1 MMQLIINN
9 QTAEIKKGTTI
20 KLTRVNPY
28 FADQGD
34 YTLEVQLPL
43 RGCPTNLAIFGPRN
57 HPALAQ
63 YPHIGEQYTM
73 QLIAPPLQLEGT
85 ATVTSITEAE
95 VKVQLKAG
103 VKASPLNNDTTYID
117 ELPLGN
123 AWDGFGSVQYS
134 NSEVLSSGTDVRT
147 QIKIFSSCIGQ
158 KFLRTTT
165 PVRQAAYGTYGQ
177 TDALCLP
184 IYSSTD
190 DIIANPMDMIST
202 TPGLD
207 GDSIDDITLAPCP
220 YLLDITARIFK
231 CLGFTPRN
239 WSKYTKNPLTRAI
252 YIANTR
258 QTLQR
263 AKILPH
269 WTVKEYLNELQNLLG
284 CVFTFN
290 GRNVD
295 MYTRKDYYTEN
306 RRPITITQ
314 VSDTHTINIS
324 TDPEVETTANGNVDY
339 DYPNISPM
347 LRLPDEVWQNATIL
361 PTATYEEAKTHY
373 DKLTPYY
380 KKQSPNLYTVTPTNR
395 AYAILI
401 TDTDVPD
408 LCEVD
413 QFAPLMRTT
422 NREQMTKLRITPA
435 NMLLTDPFI
444 ATNNGQLKDPH
455 TTGRHYPIIAVA
467 DTILTKSNIYSVN
480 DAINPPDTDN
490 TDNTTTEAKDHID
503 IAWYNGEND
512 TFYQEYVPGHDG
524 SINKDFYLSLCPIA
538 IPYTTSTNGPR
549 HIPAT
554 LQTKAYTFPTPEGPF
569 ALTTKGPINTLATY
583 GNIGQLLTTAPTID
597 TRIELQAQFTDQ
609 INPDPTQPYLIGS
622 RRYACARLE
631 ITIDQNGIQP
641 LKQAYLY
648 EIQ

>member
-1 MMQLIINN
+1 MMQLTINN
-9 QTAEIKKGTTI
+9 QIAEIKKGTTI

-95 VKVQLKAG
+95 IKAQLKAG

-123 AWDGFGSVQYS
+123 VWDGFGSVQYS
-134 NSEVLSSGTDVRT
+134 SSEVLESGTDVRT

-177 TDALCLP
+177 TDAICLP

-190 DIIANPMDMIST
+190 DIIANPANMITT

-207 GDSIDDITLAPCP
+207 GDSIDSITLAPCP

-231 CLGFTPRN
+231 CLGFTPGDWN
-239 WSKYTKNPLTRAI
+239 QYTKNPLTRAI

-263 AKILPH
+263 TKILPH

-284 CVFTFN
+284 CVFTFK
-290 GRNVD
+290 GQYVD
-295 MYTRKDYYTEN
+295 MYTRQDYYAKN
-306 RRPITITQ
+306 RKPITITQ

-324 TDPEVETTANGNVDY
+324 TDPEAETTANGNVDY

-347 LRLPDEVWQNATIL
+347 LRLPDEVWENATIL
-361 PTATYEEAKTHY
+361 PTATYEEAKNHY
-373 DKLTPYY
+373 DKLTDYY

-401 TDTDVPD
+401 TDLDTPV
-408 LCEVD
+408 LREVD

-422 NREQMTKLRITPA
+422 NRKQMTKLRITPA
-435 NMLLTDPFI
+435 NMLITDPFI
-444 ATNNGQLKDPH
+444 GTNNGQLKDPT
-455 TTGRHYPIIAVA
+455 TTGRRYPIIAVA
-467 DTILTKSNIYSVN
+467 DTILTKSNVYSVN
-480 DAINPPDTDN
+480 NAINPPDTDT
-490 TDNTTTEAKDHID
+490 TDTTTEAKDHID

-512 TFYQEYVPGHDG
+512 TFYEDR
-524 SINKDFYLSLCPIA
+524 K
-538 IPYTTSTNGPR
+538 ST
-549 HIPAT
+549 
-554 LQTKAYTFPTPEGPF
+554 
-569 ALTTKGPINTLATY
+569 
-583 GNIGQLLTTAPTID
+583 
-597 TRIELQAQFTDQ
+597 
-609 INPDPTQPYLIGS
+609 
-622 RRYACARLE
+622 RLNSSH
-631 ITIDQNGIQP
+631 Q
-641 LKQAYLY
+641 
-648 EIQ
+648 

>member
-1 MMQLIINN
+1 MQLTINN
-9 QTAEIKKGTTI
+9 QIAEIKKGTTI

-43 RGCPTNLAIFGPRN
+43 KGCPTNLAIFGARN
-57 HPALAQ
+57 HPATTQ

-73 QLIAPPLQLEGT
+73 QLMAPPLQLDGT
-85 ATVTSITEAE
+85 ATVTSITETE

-123 AWDGFGSVQYS
+123 AWDGFGSVQRS
-134 NSEVLSSGTDVRT
+134 NSEVLNSGTDVRT
-147 QIKIFSSCIGQ
+147 QIYIFSHCMGQ

-177 TDALCLP
+177 TDAICLP

-190 DIIANPMDMIST
+190 DIIANPAEMITT
-202 TPGLD
+202 TPHLD
-207 GDSIDDITLAPCP
+207 GDSIDSITLAPCP

-231 CLGFTPRN
+231 CLGFKPRD
-239 WSKYTKNPLTRAI
+239 WKQYTESPLTRGI

-263 AKILPH
+263 AAILPH

-284 CVFTFN
+284 CVFSFS
-290 GRNVD
+290 GQSVD
-295 MYTRKDYYTEN
+295 MYTRKYYYTEK
-306 RRPITITQ
+306 RKPITITQ
-314 VSDTHTINIS
+314 VSDAHTINIS
-324 TDPEVETTANGNVDY
+324 TDPEAETTANGNVDY
-339 DYPNISPM
+339 DYPDISPM

-361 PTATYEEAKTHY
+361 PTATYEEAKDHY
-373 DKLTPYY
+373 DKLTDYY

-401 TDTDVPD
+401 NELDSPI

-435 NMLLTDPFI
+435 NMLVTDPHI
-444 ATNNGQLKDPH
+444 ATNNGQLIDP
-455 TTGRHYPIIAVA
+455 TTATGRYPIIAVA
-467 DTILTKSNIYSVN
+467 DTILTKSNVYSVN
-480 DAINPPDTDN
+480 NAINPPDTDT
-490 TDNTTTEAKDHID
+490 TDTTTTEAKDHID

-512 TFYQEYVPGHDG
+512 TYYKEYFPGPDG
-524 SINKDFYLSLCPIA
+524 TPNKFFIISLCPIA

-554 LQTKAYTFPTPEGPF
+554 LATKAYTFPTSEGPF
-569 ALTTKGPINTLATY
+569 ALTTKGPADTRATY

-597 TRIELQAQFTDQ
+597 TRIELQAQFTDA

-622 RRYACARLE
+622 RRYACARFE

>member
-103 VKASPLNNDTTYID
+103 VKASPLNNDTIYID

-147 QIKIFSSCIGQ
+147 QIKIFSRCIGQ

-190 DIIANPMDMIST
+190 DIIANPMDMITT

-284 CVFTFN
+284 CVFTFS
-290 GRNVD
+290 GRYVD

-339 DYPNISPM
+339 DYPDISPM

-401 TDTDVPD
+401 TDIDVPD

-435 NMLLTDPFI
+435 NMLLTDPSI

-455 TTGRHYPIIAVA
+455 TTGRRYPIIAVA

-583 GNIGQLLTTAPTID
+583 GNIGQLLTTATTID

>member
-1 MMQLIINN
+1 MQLTINN
-9 QTAEIKKGTTI
+9 QIAEIKKGATI

-57 HPALAQ
+57 HPATTQ

-123 AWDGFGSVQYS
+123 VWDCFGSVQYS

-177 TDALCLP
+177 TDAICLP

-190 DIIANPMDMIST
+190 DIIANPADMITT
-202 TPGLD
+202 TPHLD
-207 GDSIDDITLAPCP
+207 GDSIDSITLAPCP

-231 CLGFTPRN
+231 CLGFTPRD
-239 WSKYTKNPLTRAI
+239 WKKYTDDNPLTRAI

-284 CVFTFN
+284 CVFTFK
-290 GRNVD
+290 GQNVY
-295 MYTRKDYYTEN
+295 MYTRQDYYTQN
-306 RRPITITQ
+306 RKPITITQ

-324 TDPEVETTANGNVDY
+324 TDPEAETTANGNVDY

-347 LRLPDEVWQNATIL
+347 LRLPDEVWENATIL
-361 PTATYEEAKTHY
+361 PTATYEEAKNHY
-373 DKLTPYY
+373 DKLTDYY
-380 KKQSPNLYTVTPTNR
+380 KKQSPNLYTVTPINR

-401 TDTDVPD
+401 SD
-408 LCEVD
+408 LGTHLREVD

-435 NMLLTDPFI
+435 NMLITDPHI
-444 ATNNGQLKDPH
+444 ATNKGQLKDA
-455 TTGRHYPIIAVA
+455 TVYTGNYPIIAVA
-467 DTILTKSNIYSVN
+467 DTILTKSNVYSVN
-480 DAINPPDTDN
+480 DAINPPDTDT
-490 TDNTTTEAKDHID
+490 TDTTTEAKDHID

-512 TFYQEYVPGHDG
+512 TYYYEKSYLDNAQYEY
-524 SINKDFYLSLCPIA
+524 SSLCPIA
-538 IPYTTSTNGPR
+538 IPYTTGTYGPNL
-549 HIPAT
+549 ILT
-554 LQTKAYTFPTPEGPF
+554 LETKAYTFPTPEGPF

-597 TRIELQAQFTDQ
+597 TRIELQVQFTDS

>member
-1 MMQLIINN
+1 MMQLTINN

-57 HPALAQ
+57 HPATAQ

-73 QLIAPPLQLEGT
+73 QLIAPPLQLDGT
-85 ATVTSITEAE
+85 ATVTSITETE

-134 NSEVLSSGTDVRT
+134 SSHVFSSGTDVRT
-147 QIKIFSSCIGQ
+147 QIIIFSSCMGQ
-158 KFLRTTT
+158 TFLRTTT
-165 PVRQAAYGTYGQ
+165 PVWQAAYGTYGQ
-177 TDALCLP
+177 TDAICLP
-184 IYSSTD
+184 IYSTTD
-190 DIIANPMDMIST
+190 DIIANPMDMIT
-202 TPGLD
+202 TSPSISHRHG
-207 GDSIDDITLAPCP
+207 SIDDITLAPCP

-239 WSKYTKNPLTRAI
+239 WKQYTDNPLTRAI

-284 CVFTFN
+284 CVFTFS
-290 GRNVD
+290 GRYVD
-295 MYTRKDYYTEN
+295 MYTRQDYYTQN
-306 RRPITITQ
+306 REPITITQ

-324 TDPEVETTANGNVDY
+324 TDPEAETTANGNVDY
-339 DYPNISPM
+339 DYPDISPM
-347 LRLPDEVWQNATIL
+347 LRLPDEVWENATIL
-361 PTATYEEAKTHY
+361 PTATYEEAKNHY
-373 DKLTPYY
+373 DKLTDYY

-401 TDTDVPD
+401 NESDTPA

-422 NREQMTKLRITPA
+422 NRERMTKLRITPA
-435 NMLLTDPFI
+435 NMLVTDPHI
-444 ATNNGQLKDPH
+444 ATNKGQLKDDKPEN
-455 TTGRHYPIIAVA
+455 GRYPIIAVA
-467 DTILTKSNIYSVN
+467 DTILTKSNVYSVN
-480 DAINPPDTDN
+480 NAINPPDTDT
-490 TDNTTTEAKDHID
+490 TDTTTEAKDHID

-512 TFYQEYVPGHDG
+512 TYYREAHYTPTSKDYFY
-524 SINKDFYLSLCPIA
+524 SLCPIA
-538 IPYTTSTNGPR
+538 IPYTTDSDGPH
-549 HIPAT
+549 HITT
-554 LQTKAYTFPTPEGPF
+554 LKTSAQTFPTPEGPF

-597 TRIELQAQFTDQ
+597 TRIELQVQFTDT
-609 INPDPTQPYLIGS
+609 INTDPTQPYLIGS

>member
-1 MMQLIINN
+1 MMQLTINN

-57 HPALAQ
+57 HPATTQ

-85 ATVTSITEAE
+85 ATVTSITETE

-134 NSEVLSSGTDVRT
+134 SSHVFSSGTDVRT
-147 QIKIFSSCIGQ
+147 QIIIFSSCMGQ
-158 KFLRTTT
+158 TFLGTTT

-177 TDALCLP
+177 TDAICLP

-202 TPGLD
+202 SPSLSSRYG
-207 GDSIDDITLAPCP
+207 SIDYITLAPCP

-239 WSKYTKNPLTRAI
+239 WSQYTENPLTRAI

-269 WTVKEYLNELQNLLG
+269 WTVKEFLNELQNLLG
-284 CVFTFN
+284 CVFAFK
-290 GRNVD
+290 GRYVD
-295 MYTRKDYYTEN
+295 MYTRQDYYTQN
-306 RRPITITQ
+306 RKPITITQ

-324 TDPEVETTANGNVDY
+324 TDPEAETTANGNVDY

-361 PTATYEEAKTHY
+361 PTATYEEAKNHY
-373 DKLTPYY
+373 DKLTDYY

-401 TDTDVPD
+401 NESDTPA

-435 NMLLTDPFI
+435 NMLITDPHI
-444 ATNNGQLKDPH
+444 ATNKGQLKDDKPEN
-455 TTGRHYPIIAVA
+455 GRYPIIAVA
-467 DTILTKSNIYSVN
+467 DTILTKSNVYSVN
-480 DAINPPDTDN
+480 NAINPPETDT
-490 TDNTTTEAKDHID
+490 TDTTTEAKDHID
-503 IAWYNGEND
+503 IAWYNGKYD
-512 TFYQEYVPGHDG
+512 TFYKEYFPGPDG
-524 SINKDFYLSLCPIA
+524 YPSKNPTFSLCPIA
-538 IPYTTSTNGPR
+538 IPYTTDSDGPH
-549 HIPAT
+549 HITT
-554 LQTKAYTFPTPEGPF
+554 LKTSAQTFPTPEGPF
-569 ALTTKGPINTLATY
+569 ALTTKGPINTIATY

-597 TRIELQAQFTDQ
+597 TRIELQVQFTDT

>member
-1 MMQLIINN
+1 MMQLTINN
-9 QTAEIKKGTTI
+9 QIAEIKKGTTI

-43 RGCPTNLAIFGPRN
+43 RGCPTNLAIFGARN
-57 HPALAQ
+57 HPATPQ

-73 QLIAPPLQLEGT
+73 QLMAPPLQLDGT

-95 VKVQLKAG
+95 IKVQLKAG

-123 AWDGFGSVQYS
+123 AWDGFGSVRGGGDYD
-134 NSEVLSSGTDVRT
+134 VLSSGKDVRT
-147 QIKIFSSCIGQ
+147 QIEIFSSHIGQ
-158 KFLRTTT
+158 TFLRTTT

-177 TDALCLP
+177 TDAICLP

-190 DIIANPMDMIST
+190 DIIANPMDMITT
-202 TPGLD
+202 TPILD
-207 GDSIDDITLAPCP
+207 GDSIDSITLAPCP
-220 YLLDITARIFK
+220 YLLDITARIFR
-231 CLGFTPRN
+231 CLGFKPRD
-239 WSKYTKNPLTRAI
+239 WRQYTENPLTRGI

-263 AKILPH
+263 AAMLPH

-284 CVFTFN
+284 CVFSFS
-290 GRNVD
+290 GQYVD
-295 MYTRKDYYTEN
+295 MYARQYYYTEKRN
-306 RRPITITQ
+306 PITITQ
-314 VSDTHTINIS
+314 VSDAHTINIS
-324 TDPEVETTANGNVDY
+324 TDPEAETTANGNVDY
-339 DYPNISPM
+339 DSPNISPM

-361 PTATYEEAKTHY
+361 PTATYEEAKNHY
-373 DKLTPYY
+373 NQLTDYY

-401 TDTDVPD
+401 TDVDTPV

-422 NREQMTKLRITPA
+422 DREQMTKLRITPA
-435 NMLLTDPFI
+435 NMLITDPRI
-444 ATNNGQLKDPH
+444 ATNNGQLKDPT
-455 TTGRHYPIIAVA
+455 TTGRRYPIIAVA

-480 DAINPPDTDN
+480 NAINPPETDT
-490 TDNTTTEAKDHID
+490 TDTSTEAKDHID

-512 TFYQEYVPGHDG
+512 TFYQEYIPGPDG
-524 SINKDFYLSLCPIA
+524 SINKYFYLSLCPIA

-554 LQTKAYTFPTPEGPF
+554 LVTRAQTFPTPEGPF
-569 ALTTKGPINTLATY
+569 ALTTKDPINTLATY

-597 TRIELQAQFTDQ
+597 TRIELQAQFTDT

>member
-1 MMQLIINN
+1 MQLTINN
-9 QTAEIKKGTTI
+9 QTAEIKKGTAI

-43 RGCPTNLAIFGPRN
+43 RGCPANLAIFGPRN
-57 HPALAQ
+57 HPATTQ

-85 ATVTSITEAE
+85 ATVTSITETE

-177 TDALCLP
+177 TDAICLP

-190 DIIANPMDMIST
+190 DIIANPANMITT

-207 GDSIDDITLAPCP
+207 GDSIDSITLAPCP

-231 CLGFTPRN
+231 CLGFTPN
-239 WSKYTKNPLTRAI
+239 DWSQYTDNPLTRAI

-269 WTVKEYLNELQNLLG
+269 WTVKEFLNELQNLLG
-284 CVFTFN
+284 CVFTFK
-290 GRNVD
+290 GRYVD
-295 MYTRKDYYTEN
+295 MYTRQHYYTQN
-306 RRPITITQ
+306 RKPITITQ

-324 TDPEVETTANGNVDY
+324 TDPEAETTANGNVDY

-361 PTATYEEAKTHY
+361 PTATYEEAKNHY
-373 DKLTPYY
+373 DQLTDYY

-401 TDTDVPD
+401 DENDTPV
-408 LCEVD
+408 LREVD

-435 NMLLTDPFI
+435 NMLITDPHI
-444 ATNNGQLKDPH
+444 ATNKGQFEEGTPD
-455 TTGRHYPIIAVA
+455 TGSYPIIAVA
-467 DTILTKSNIYSVN
+467 DTILTKSNVYSVN
-480 DAINPPDTDN
+480 NAINPPETDT
-490 TDNTTTEAKDHID
+490 TDTTTEAKDHID

-512 TFYQEYVPGHDG
+512 TYYREAHYTPTSKDYFY
-524 SINKDFYLSLCPIA
+524 SLCPIA
-538 IPYTTSTNGPR
+538 IPYTTDSDGPH
-549 HIPAT
+549 HITT
-554 LQTKAYTFPTPEGPF
+554 LKTSAQTFPTPEGPF

-597 TRIELQAQFTDQ
+597 TRIELQVQFTDT

>member
-1 MMQLIINN
+1 MQLTINN

-57 HPALAQ
+57 HPATTQ

-85 ATVTSITEAE
+85 ATVTSITETE

-177 TDALCLP
+177 TDAICLP

-190 DIIANPMDMIST
+190 DIIANPANMITT

-207 GDSIDDITLAPCP
+207 GDSIDSITLAPCP

-231 CLGFTPRN
+231 CLGFTPN
-239 WSKYTKNPLTRAI
+239 DWSQYTDNPLTRAI

-284 CVFTFN
+284 CVFTFK
-290 GRNVD
+290 GRYVD
-295 MYTRKDYYTEN
+295 MYTRQHYYTQN
-306 RRPITITQ
+306 RKPITITQ

-324 TDPEVETTANGNVDY
+324 TDPEAETTANGNVDY

-361 PTATYEEAKTHY
+361 PTATYEEAKNHY
-373 DKLTPYY
+373 DKLTDYY

-401 TDTDVPD
+401 NESDTPA

-435 NMLLTDPFI
+435 NMLITDPHI
-444 ATNNGQLKDPH
+444 ATNKGQLKDDKPEN
-455 TTGRHYPIIAVA
+455 GRYPIIAVA
-467 DTILTKSNIYSVN
+467 DTILTKSNVYSVN
-480 DAINPPDTDN
+480 NAINPPDTD
-490 TDNTTTEAKDHID
+490 TPATTTEAKDHID
-503 IAWYNGEND
+503 IAWYNGKDD
-512 TFYQEYVPGHDG
+512 TYYREAHYTPTSKDYFY
-524 SINKDFYLSLCPIA
+524 SLCPIA
-538 IPYTTSTNGPR
+538 IPYTTDSDGPH
-549 HIPAT
+549 HITT
-554 LQTKAYTFPTPEGPF
+554 LKTSAQTFPTPEGPF

-597 TRIELQAQFTDQ
+597 TRIELQVQFTDT

>member
-1 MMQLIINN
+1 MQLTINN
-9 QTAEIKKGTTI
+9 QIAEIKKGTTI

-57 HPALAQ
+57 HPATTQ

-85 ATVTSITEAE
+85 ATVTSITETE
-95 VKVQLKAG
+95 IKVQLKAG

-123 AWDGFGSVQYS
+123 AWDGFGSVQTAS
-134 NSEVLSSGTDVRT
+134 GVLSSGTDVRT
-147 QIKIFSSCIGQ
+147 QIEIFSRCIGQ

-177 TDALCLP
+177 TDAICLP

-190 DIIANPMDMIST
+190 DIIANPMDMITT
-202 TPGLD
+202 TPLLD
-207 GDSIDDITLAPCP
+207 GDSIDSITLAPCP

-231 CLGFTPRN
+231 CLGFKPRD
-239 WSKYTKNPLTRAI
+239 WSQYTKNPLTRGI

-263 AKILPH
+263 AAILPH

-284 CVFTFN
+284 CVFTFS
-290 GRNVD
+290 GRYVD
-295 MYTRKDYYTEN
+295 MYTRKHYYTET
-306 RRPITITQ
+306 RKPITITQ

-324 TDPEVETTANGNVDY
+324 TDPEAETTANGNVDY

-361 PTATYEEAKTHY
+361 PTATYEEAKNHY
-373 DKLTPYY
+373 DKLTDYY

-401 TDTDVPD
+401 NEFDSPI

-435 NMLLTDPFI
+435 NMLVTDPHI
-444 ATNNGQLKDPH
+444 ATNNGQLKDA
-455 TTGRHYPIIAVA
+455 TTATGRYPLIAVA
-467 DTILTKSNIYSVN
+467 DTILTKSNVYSVN
-480 DAINPPDTDN
+480 NAINPPDTDT
-490 TDNTTTEAKDHID
+490 TDTTTTEAKDHID
-503 IAWYNGEND
+503 IAWYNGENATYYHEKVD
-512 TFYQEYVPGHDG
+512 SDNLKYEY
-524 SINKDFYLSLCPIA
+524 YSLCPIA
-538 IPYTTSTNGPR
+538 IPYTTSINGPR
-549 HIPAT
+549 HITT
-554 LQTKAYTFPTPEGPF
+554 LITPGFTFPTPEGPF
-569 ALTTKGPINTLATY
+569 ALNAKGPINTLATY

-597 TRIELQAQFTDQ
+597 TRIELQVQFTDA

>member
-1 MMQLIINN
+1 MQLTINN

-57 HPALAQ
+57 HPATTQ

-73 QLIAPPLQLEGT
+73 QLIAQPLQLEGT
-85 ATVTSITEAE
+85 ATVTSITETE

-123 AWDGFGSVQYS
+123 AWDRFGSVQYS

-147 QIKIFSSCIGQ
+147 QITIFSSCIGQ

-177 TDALCLP
+177 TDAICLP

-190 DIIANPMDMIST
+190 DIIANPMNMT
-202 TPGLD
+202 TTAPGLSS
-207 GDSIDDITLAPCP
+207 GLGGCIDDITLAPCP

-239 WSKYTKNPLTRAI
+239 WDQYTENHLTRAI

-284 CVFTFN
+284 CVFTFS
-290 GRNVD
+290 GRYVD
-295 MYTRKDYYTEN
+295 MYTRQHYYTEN
-306 RRPITITQ
+306 RKPITITQ

-324 TDPEVETTANGNVDY
+324 TDPEAETTANGNVDY

-347 LRLPDEVWQNATIL
+347 LRLPDEVWENATIL
-361 PTATYEEAKTHY
+361 PTATYEEAKNHY
-373 DKLTPYY
+373 YKLTDYY

-401 TDTDVPD
+401 NENDTPV
-408 LCEVD
+408 LREVD
-413 QFAPLMRTT
+413 QYPPLMRTT

-435 NMLLTDPFI
+435 NMLITDPHI
-444 ATNNGQLKDPH
+444 ANNKGQLKDP
-455 TTGRHYPIIAVA
+455 TPDTGHYPIIAVA

-480 DAINPPDTDN
+480 NAINPPDTDT
-490 TDNTTTEAKDHID
+490 TDTSTEAKDHID

-512 TFYQEYVPGHDG
+512 TYYHEKLNLAYALEY
-524 SINKDFYLSLCPIA
+524 YSLCPIA

-549 HIPAT
+549 RITT
-554 LQTKAYTFPTPEGPF
+554 LETKAFPTPEGPF

-597 TRIELQAQFTDQ
+597 TRIELQVQFTDS

>member
-1 MMQLIINN
+1 MMQLTINN

-57 HPALAQ
+57 HPATTQ

-85 ATVTSITEAE
+85 ATVTSITETE
-95 VKVQLKAG
+95 LKVQLKAG

-177 TDALCLP
+177 TDAICLP

-190 DIIANPMDMIST
+190 DIIANPANMITT

-207 GDSIDDITLAPCP
+207 GDSIDSITLAPCP
-220 YLLDITARIFK
+220 YLLDITARIFR
-231 CLGFTPRN
+231 CLGFTPNDWRQ
-239 WSKYTKNPLTRAI
+239 YTENPLTRAI

-284 CVFTFN
+284 CVFTFK
-290 GRNVD
+290 GRYVN
-295 MYTRKDYYTEN
+295 MYTRQHYYTQN
-306 RRPITITQ
+306 RKPITITQ

-324 TDPEVETTANGNVDY
+324 TDPEAETTANGNVDY

-361 PTATYEEAKTHY
+361 PTATYEEAKNHY
-373 DKLTPYY
+373 DKLTDYY

-401 TDTDVPD
+401 TDLDTPV
-408 LCEVD
+408 LREVD

-435 NMLLTDPFI
+435 NMLITDPHI
-444 ATNNGQLKDPH
+444 ATNNGQLKDPT
-455 TTGRHYPIIAVA
+455 TTGRRYPIIAVA
-467 DTILTKSNIYSVN
+467 DTILTKSNVYSVN
-480 DAINPPDTDN
+480 NAINPPDTDT
-490 TDNTTTEAKDHID
+490 TDTTTEAKDHID

-512 TFYQEYVPGHDG
+512 TFYEEYFPGPDG
-524 SINKDFYLSLCPIA
+524 SPSKNPTLSLCPIA
-538 IPYTTSTNGPR
+538 IPYTIASDGPR

-554 LQTKAYTFPTPEGPF
+554 LVTKADTFPTPEGPF

-597 TRIELQAQFTDQ
+597 TRIELQVQFTDT

>member
-1 MMQLIINN
+1 MQLTINN

-43 RGCPTNLAIFGPRN
+43 RGCPANLAIFGPRN
-57 HPALAQ
+57 HPATTQ

-85 ATVTSITEAE
+85 ATVTSITETE

-123 AWDGFGSVQYS
+123 AWDEFGSVQYS
-134 NSEVLSSGTDVRT
+134 SSHVFSSGTDVRT
-147 QIKIFSSCIGQ
+147 QIIIFSSCMGQ
-158 KFLRTTT
+158 TFLGTTT

-177 TDALCLP
+177 TDAICLP
-184 IYSSTD
+184 IYSTTD
-190 DIIANPMDMIST
+190 DIIANPMDMINTS
-202 TPGLD
+202 PSLSSRHGN
-207 GDSIDDITLAPCP
+207 IDDITLAPCP
-220 YLLDITARIFK
+220 YLLDITARIFR
-231 CLGFTPRN
+231 CLGFTPNDWRQ
-239 WSKYTKNPLTRAI
+239 YTENPLTRAI

-284 CVFTFN
+284 CVFTFK
-290 GRNVD
+290 GRYVD
-295 MYTRKDYYTEN
+295 MYTRQHYYTQN
-306 RRPITITQ
+306 RKTITITQ

-324 TDPEVETTANGNVDY
+324 TDPEAETTANGNVDY

-361 PTATYEEAKTHY
+361 PTATYEEAKNHY
-373 DKLTPYY
+373 DKLTDYY

-401 TDTDVPD
+401 NEADTPA

-435 NMLLTDPFI
+435 NMLITDPHI
-444 ATNNGQLKDPH
+444 ATNKGQLKDDKPEN
-455 TTGRHYPIIAVA
+455 GRYPIIAVA
-467 DTILTKSNIYSVN
+467 DTILTKSNVYSVN
-480 DAINPPDTDN
+480 NAINPPDTD
-490 TDNTTTEAKDHID
+490 TTSTTTEAKDHID
-503 IAWYNGEND
+503 IAWYNGKDD
-512 TFYQEYVPGHDG
+512 TYYREAHYTPTSKDYFY
-524 SINKDFYLSLCPIA
+524 SLCPIA
-538 IPYTTSTNGPR
+538 IPYTTDSDGPH
-549 HIPAT
+549 HITT
-554 LQTKAYTFPTPEGPF
+554 LKTSAQTFPTPEGPF
-569 ALTTKGPINTLATY
+569 ALTTKGPINTLDTY

-597 TRIELQAQFTDQ
+597 TRIELQVQFTDT

>member
-1 MMQLIINN
+1 MQLTINN

-57 HPALAQ
+57 HPATTQ

-85 ATVTSITEAE
+85 ATVTSITETE

-147 QIKIFSSCIGQ
+147 QIKIFSSCISQ

-177 TDALCLP
+177 TDAICLP

-190 DIIANPMDMIST
+190 DIIANPANMITT

-207 GDSIDDITLAPCP
+207 GDSIDSITLAPCP
-220 YLLDITARIFK
+220 YLLDITARIFR
-231 CLGFTPRN
+231 CLGFTPGD
-239 WSKYTKNPLTRAI
+239 WSQYTKNPLTRAI

-269 WTVKEYLNELQNLLG
+269 WTVKEFLNELQNLLG
-284 CVFTFN
+284 CVFTFKGQYVN
-290 GRNVD
+290 
-295 MYTRKDYYTEN
+295 MYTRQDYYTQN
-306 RRPITITQ
+306 REPITITQ

-324 TDPEVETTANGNVDY
+324 TDPEAETTANGNVDY

-347 LRLPDEVWQNATIL
+347 LRLPDEVWENATIL
-361 PTATYEEAKTHY
+361 PTATYEEAKNHY
-373 DKLTPYY
+373 DKLTDYY

-401 TDTDVPD
+401 NESDTPA

-435 NMLLTDPFI
+435 NMLITDPFI
-444 ATNNGQLKDPH
+444 GTNNGQLKDDKPEN
-455 TTGRHYPIIAVA
+455 GRYPIIAVA
-467 DTILTKSNIYSVN
+467 DTILTKSNVYSVN
-480 DAINPPDTDN
+480 NAINPPDTDT
-490 TDNTTTEAKDHID
+490 TDTTTEAKDHID

-512 TFYQEYVPGHDG
+512 TFYEEYFPGPDG
-524 SINKDFYLSLCPIA
+524 SPSKNPTFSLCPIA
-538 IPYTTSTNGPR
+538 IPYTIASDGPR

-554 LQTKAYTFPTPEGPF
+554 LVTKADTFPTPEGPF

-597 TRIELQAQFTDQ
+597 TRIELQVQFTDT

-641 LKQAYLY
+641 LKQVYLY

>member
-1 MMQLIINN
+1 MQLTINN

-57 HPALAQ
+57 HPATTQ

-85 ATVTSITEAE
+85 ATVTSITETE

-177 TDALCLP
+177 TDAICLP
-184 IYSSTD
+184 IYSTTD
-190 DIIANPMDMIST
+190 DIIANPANMITT

-220 YLLDITARIFK
+220 YLLDITARIFR
-231 CLGFTPRN
+231 CLGFTPN
-239 WSKYTKNPLTRAI
+239 DWSQYTDNPLTRAI

-269 WTVKEYLNELQNLLG
+269 WTVKEFLNELQNLLG
-284 CVFTFN
+284 CVFTFS
-290 GRNVD
+290 GRFVD
-295 MYTRKDYYTEN
+295 MYTRQDYYTQN
-306 RRPITITQ
+306 REPITITQ

-324 TDPEVETTANGNVDY
+324 TDPEAETTANGNVDY

-347 LRLPDEVWQNATIL
+347 LRLPDEVWENATIL
-361 PTATYEEAKTHY
+361 PTATYEEAKNHY
-373 DKLTPYY
+373 DKLTDYY

-401 TDTDVPD
+401 NESDTPA

-435 NMLLTDPFI
+435 NMLITDPHI
-444 ATNNGQLKDPH
+444 ATNKGQLKDDKPEN
-455 TTGRHYPIIAVA
+455 GRYPIIAVA
-467 DTILTKSNIYSVN
+467 DTILTKSNVYSVN
-480 DAINPPDTDN
+480 NAINPPDTD
-490 TDNTTTEAKDHID
+490 TTSTTTEAKDHID

-512 TFYQEYVPGHDG
+512 TYYREAHYTPTSKDYFY
-524 SINKDFYLSLCPIA
+524 SLCPIA
-538 IPYTTSTNGPR
+538 IPYTTDSDGPH
-549 HIPAT
+549 HITT
-554 LQTKAYTFPTPEGPF
+554 LKTRAQTFPTPEGPF

-597 TRIELQAQFTDQ
+597 TRIELQVQFTDT

>member
-1 MMQLIINN
+1 MQLTINN
-9 QTAEIKKGTTI
+9 QIAEIKKGTTI

-85 ATVTSITEAE
+85 ATVTSITETE

-147 QIKIFSSCIGQ
+147 QIRIFSSCIGQ
-158 KFLRTTT
+158 KFLRTTI

-177 TDALCLP
+177 TDAICLP
-184 IYSSTD
+184 IYSTTD
-190 DIIANPMDMIST
+190 DIIANPMDMITT
-202 TPGLD
+202 TPLLD

-220 YLLDITARIFK
+220 YLLDITARIFR
-231 CLGFTPRN
+231 CLGFKPRD
-239 WSKYTKNPLTRAI
+239 WKQYTDNPLTRAI

-263 AKILPH
+263 AAILPH

-284 CVFTFN
+284 CVFTFS
-290 GRNVD
+290 GRYVD
-295 MYTRKDYYTEN
+295 MYTRKYYYTEK
-306 RRPITITQ
+306 RKPITITQ
-314 VSDTHTINIS
+314 VSDAHTINIS
-324 TDPEVETTANGNVDY
+324 TDPEAETTANGNVDY
-339 DYPNISPM
+339 DYPDISPM

-361 PTATYEEAKTHY
+361 PTATYEEAKNHY
-373 DKLTPYY
+373 NQLTDYY

-401 TDTDVPD
+401 NEFDTPV
-408 LCEVD
+408 LSEVD
-413 QFAPLMRTT
+413 QYPPLMRTT

-435 NMLLTDPFI
+435 NMLITDPLI
-444 ATNNGQLKDPH
+444 AYNNGQFKDA
-455 TTGRHYPIIAVA
+455 TTETGHYPIIAVA

-480 DAINPPDTDN
+480 NAINPPDTDT
-490 TDNTTTEAKDHID
+490 TDTTTEAKDHID

-512 TFYQEYVPGHDG
+512 TYYHEIRDTPTLKFEYH
-524 SINKDFYLSLCPIA
+524 SLCPIA
-538 IPYTTSTNGPR
+538 IPYTTSLSGPR
-549 HIPAT
+549 PMPAT
-554 LQTKAYTFPTPEGPF
+554 FFTKAYTFPTHEGPF
-569 ALTTKGPINTLATY
+569 ALTTKGPINTRATY

>member
-1 MMQLIINN
+1 MQLTINN
-9 QTAEIKKGTTI
+9 QTVEIKKGTTI

-43 RGCPTNLAIFGPRN
+43 RGCPTNLAIFGARN
-57 HPALAQ
+57 HPATPQ

-85 ATVTSITEAE
+85 ATVTSITETE
-95 VKVQLKAG
+95 IKVQLKAG

-123 AWDGFGSVQYS
+123 AWDGFGSVQDAGL
-134 NSEVLSSGTDVRT
+134 VFSSGTDVRT
-147 QIKIFSSCIGQ
+147 QIVIFSSYMFAT
-158 KFLRTTT
+158 FLRTTT
-165 PVRQAAYGTYGQ
+165 PVWQAAYGTYGQ
-177 TDALCLP
+177 TDAICLP

-190 DIIANPMDMIST
+190 DIIANPMDMIT
-202 TPGLD
+202 TSPSLSSRHG
-207 GDSIDDITLAPCP
+207 SVDDITLAPCP
-220 YLLDITARIFK
+220 YLLDITARIFR
-231 CLGFTPRN
+231 CLGFKPRN
-239 WSKYTKNPLTRAI
+239 WSQYTDDNPLTRGI

-263 AKILPH
+263 AAMLPH

-284 CVFTFN
+284 CVFSFS
-290 GRNVD
+290 GQYVD
-295 MYTRKDYYTEN
+295 MYTRKHYYTEERN
-306 RRPITITQ
+306 PITITQ
-314 VSDTHTINIS
+314 VSDAHTINIS
-324 TDPEVETTANGNVDY
+324 TDPEAETTANGNVDY

-361 PTATYEEAKTHY
+361 PTATYEEAKNHY
-373 DKLTPYY
+373 DKLTDYY

-401 TDTDVPD
+401 NESDTPV

-435 NMLLTDPFI
+435 NMLVTDPHI
-444 ATNNGQLKDPH
+444 ATNKGQLKDA
-455 TTGRHYPIIAVA
+455 TVDTGHYPIIAVA
-467 DTILTKSNIYSVN
+467 DTILTKSNVYSVN
-480 DAINPPDTDN
+480 NAINPPDTDT
-490 TDNTTTEAKDHID
+490 TDTTTEAKDHID

-512 TFYQEYVPGHDG
+512 TYYREK
-524 SINKDFYLSLCPIA
+524 SYLDNDIYKYYNSLCPIA
-538 IPYTTSTNGPR
+538 IPYTTSTNGPLR
-549 HIPAT
+549 ITT
-554 LQTKAYTFPTPEGPF
+554 LKTNANTFPTPEGPF
-569 ALTTKGPINTLATY
+569 ALTTKGPINTLAKY

-597 TRIELQAQFTDQ
+597 TRIELQAQFTDA

>member
-1 MMQLIINN
+1 MMQLTINN
-9 QTAEIKKGTTI
+9 QIAEIKKGTTI

-57 HPALAQ
+57 HPATTQ

-85 ATVTSITEAE
+85 ATVTSITETE
-95 VKVQLKAG
+95 IKVQLKAG

-177 TDALCLP
+177 TDAICLP
-184 IYSSTD
+184 IYSTTD
-190 DIIANPMDMIST
+190 DIIANPADMTTT
-202 TPGLD
+202 TPHLD
-207 GDSIDDITLAPCP
+207 GDSIDNITLAPCP

-239 WSKYTKNPLTRAI
+239 WKQYTENPLTRAI

-284 CVFTFN
+284 CVFTFS
-290 GRNVD
+290 GRYVD
-295 MYTRKDYYTEN
+295 MYTRRYYYTEK
-306 RRPITITQ
+306 RKPITITQ

-324 TDPEVETTANGNVDY
+324 TDPEAETTANGNVDY
-339 DYPNISPM
+339 DYPDISPM
-347 LRLPDEVWQNATIL
+347 LRLPDEVWENATIL
-361 PTATYEEAKTHY
+361 PTATYDEALNHY
-373 DKLTPYY
+373 NKLTTYY

-401 TDTDVPD
+401 DGYGLPY
-408 LCEVD
+408 LREVD
-413 QFAPLMRTT
+413 QFPPLMRTT
-422 NREQMTKLRITPA
+422 DREQMTKLRITPA
-435 NMLLTDPFI
+435 NMRTTDPRI
-444 ATNNGQLKDPH
+444 ATNNGQLKDYEPEK
-455 TTGRHYPIIAVA
+455 GRYPIIAVA

-480 DAINPPDTDN
+480 NAINPPDTDN
-490 TDNTTTEAKDHID
+490 NDTKTTTEAKDHID

-512 TFYQEYVPGHDG
+512 TYYEAHSNTATVKYD
-524 SINKDFYLSLCPIA
+524 YLSLCPIA
-538 IPYTTSTNGPR
+538 IPYTTELSVGPLR
-549 HIPAT
+549 IPT
-554 LQTKAYTFPTPEGPF
+554 LHTKAYTFPTPEGPF
-569 ALTTKGPINTLATY
+569 ALTTKGPTTPSAKY
-583 GNIGQLLTTAPTID
+583 GNIGQLLATAPTID
-597 TRIELQAQFTDQ
+597 TRIELQAQFTDP

>member
-1 MMQLIINN
+1 MQLTINN

-43 RGCPTNLAIFGPRN
+43 RDCPTNLAIFGPRN
-57 HPALAQ
+57 HPATTQ

-85 ATVTSITEAE
+85 ATVTSITETE

-177 TDALCLP
+177 TDAICLP
-184 IYSSTD
+184 IYSTTD
-190 DIIANPMDMIST
+190 DIIANPANMITT

-220 YLLDITARIFK
+220 YLLDITARIFR
-231 CLGFTPRN
+231 CLGFTPN
-239 WSKYTKNPLTRAI
+239 DWSQYTDNPLTRAI

-269 WTVKEYLNELQNLLG
+269 WTVKEFLNELQNLLG
-284 CVFTFN
+284 CVFTFS
-290 GRNVD
+290 GRFVD
-295 MYTRKDYYTEN
+295 MYTRQDYYTQN
-306 RRPITITQ
+306 REPITITQ

-324 TDPEVETTANGNVDY
+324 TDPEAETTANGNVDY

-347 LRLPDEVWQNATIL
+347 LRLPDEVWENATIL
-361 PTATYEEAKTHY
+361 PTATYEEAKNHY
-373 DKLTPYY
+373 DKLTDYY

-401 TDTDVPD
+401 NESDTPA

-435 NMLLTDPFI
+435 NMLITDPHI
-444 ATNNGQLKDPH
+444 ATNKGQLKDDKPEN
-455 TTGRHYPIIAVA
+455 GRYPIIAVA
-467 DTILTKSNIYSVN
+467 DTILTKSNVYSVN
-480 DAINPPDTDN
+480 NAINPPDTD
-490 TDNTTTEAKDHID
+490 TTSTTTEAKDHID

-512 TFYQEYVPGHDG
+512 TYYREAHYTPTSKDYFY
-524 SINKDFYLSLCPIA
+524 SLCPIA
-538 IPYTTSTNGPR
+538 IPYTTDSDGPH
-549 HIPAT
+549 HITT
-554 LQTKAYTFPTPEGPF
+554 LKTRAQTFPTPEGPF

-597 TRIELQAQFTDQ
+597 TRIELQVQFTDT

>member
-1 MMQLIINN
+1 
-9 QTAEIKKGTTI
+9 
-20 KLTRVNPY
+20 
-28 FADQGD
+28 
-34 YTLEVQLPL
+34 
-43 RGCPTNLAIFGPRN
+43 
-57 HPALAQ
+57 
-63 YPHIGEQYTM
+63 M

-85 ATVTSITEAE
+85 ATVTSITETE

-134 NSEVLSSGTDVRT
+134 NSEVLDSGTDVRT

-158 KFLRTTT
+158 TFLRTTT

-177 TDALCLP
+177 TDAICLP

-190 DIIANPMDMIST
+190 DIIANPANMITT

-207 GDSIDDITLAPCP
+207 GDSIDSITLAPCP

-239 WSKYTKNPLTRAI
+239 WKQYTDNNPLTRAI

-284 CVFTFN
+284 CVFTFK
-290 GRNVD
+290 GQYVD
-295 MYTRKDYYTEN
+295 MYTRQYYYTET
-306 RRPITITQ
+306 RKPITITQ

-324 TDPEVETTANGNVDY
+324 TDPEAETTANGNVDY
-339 DYPNISPM
+339 DHPNISPM
-347 LRLPDEVWQNATIL
+347 LRLPDEVWENATIL
-361 PTATYEEAKTHY
+361 PTATYEEAKNHY
-373 DKLTPYY
+373 DKLTDYY

-401 TDTDVPD
+401 TDLDIPV
-408 LCEVD
+408 LREVD

-435 NMLLTDPFI
+435 NMLITDPHI
-444 ATNNGQLKDPH
+444 ATNNGQLKDPT
-455 TTGRHYPIIAVA
+455 TTGRRYPVIAVA
-467 DTILTKSNIYSVN
+467 DTILTKSNVYSVN
-480 DAINPPDTDN
+480 NAINPPDTDT
-490 TDNTTTEAKDHID
+490 TDTTTTEAKDHID

-512 TFYQEYVPGHDG
+512 TYYQEYVPGPDG
-524 SINKDFYLSLCPIA
+524 SIDKYFYLSLCPIA
-538 IPYTTSTNGPR
+538 IPYTIASDG
-549 HIPAT
+549 PAT
-554 LQTKAYTFPTPEGPF
+554 YPQHSKQGLKPSPRPKAPSPSPPKAPLTPSPPT
-569 ALTTKGPINTLATY
+569 AT
-583 GNIGQLLTTAPTID
+583 
-597 TRIELQAQFTDQ
+597 
-609 INPDPTQPYLIGS
+609 
-622 RRYACARLE
+622 
-631 ITIDQNGIQP
+631 
-641 LKQAYLY
+641 
-648 EIQ
+648 

>member
-1 MMQLIINN
+1 MQLTINN
-9 QTAEIKKGTTI
+9 QIAEIKKGTTI

-43 RGCPTNLAIFGPRN
+43 RGCPANLAIFGARN
-57 HPALAQ
+57 HPATPQ

-73 QLIAPPLQLEGT
+73 QLIAPPLQLDGT
-85 ATVTSITEAE
+85 ATVTSITETE
-95 VKVQLKAG
+95 IKVQLKTG
-103 VKASPLNNDTTYID
+103 VKASPLNYDTYID

-123 AWDGFGSVQYS
+123 AWDGFTSVQDAS
-134 NSEVLSSGTDVRT
+134 RVLSSGTDVRT
-147 QIKIFSSCIGQ
+147 QITIFSRCMGQ

-177 TDALCLP
+177 TDAICLP
-184 IYSSTD
+184 IYSTTD
-190 DIIANPMDMIST
+190 DIIANPADMITT

-207 GDSIDDITLAPCP
+207 GDSIDSITLAPCP

-231 CLGFTPRN
+231 CLGFTPRD
-239 WSKYTKNPLTRAI
+239 WSQYTDNPLTRGI

-263 AKILPH
+263 AAILPH

-284 CVFTFN
+284 CVFTFS
-290 GRNVD
+290 GQCVD
-295 MYTRKDYYTEN
+295 MYTRQHYYTEK
-306 RRPITITQ
+306 RKPITITQ
-314 VSDTHTINIS
+314 VSDAHTINIS
-324 TDPEVETTANGNVDY
+324 TDPEAETTAYGNVDY
-339 DYPNISPM
+339 DYPDISPM

-361 PTATYEEAKTHY
+361 PTATYEEAKNHY
-373 DKLTPYY
+373 DKLTDYY

-401 TDTDVPD
+401 DEFDTPH
-408 LCEVD
+408 LLEVD

-435 NMLLTDPFI
+435 NMLVTDPHI
-444 ATNNGQLKDPH
+444 ATNNGQLKDP
-455 TTGRHYPIIAVA
+455 TTATGRYPIIAVA
-467 DTILTKSNIYSVN
+467 DTILTKSNVYSVN
-480 DAINPPDTDN
+480 NAINPPDTD
-490 TDNTTTEAKDHID
+490 TTEATTTEAKDHID
-503 IAWYNGEND
+503 IAWYNGENA
-512 TFYQEYVPGHDG
+512 TYYKEYFPGPDG
-524 SINKDFYLSLCPIA
+524 TPNKSFIISLCPIA

-554 LQTKAYTFPTPEGPF
+554 LVTMADTFPTPEGPF
-569 ALTTKGPINTLATY
+569 ALSTKGPINTLATY

-597 TRIELQAQFTDQ
+597 TRIELQAQFTDT

>member
-1 MMQLIINN
+1 MQLTINN
-9 QTAEIKKGTTI
+9 QTAEIKKDTTI

-43 RGCPTNLAIFGPRN
+43 RGCPANLAIFGPRN
-57 HPALAQ
+57 HPATTQ

-85 ATVTSITEAE
+85 ATVTSITETE

-134 NSEVLSSGTDVRT
+134 SSEVLKSGTDVRT

-158 KFLRTTT
+158 TFLGTTT

-177 TDALCLP
+177 TDAICLP

-190 DIIANPMDMIST
+190 DIIANPMNMT
-202 TPGLD
+202 TTAPGLSS
-207 GDSIDDITLAPCP
+207 GIGGSIDNITLAPCP
-220 YLLDITARIFK
+220 YLLDITARIFR
-231 CLGFTPRN
+231 CLGFTPNDWR
-239 WSKYTKNPLTRAI
+239 KYTENPLTRAI

-269 WTVKEYLNELQNLLG
+269 WTVKEFLNELQNLLG
-284 CVFTFN
+284 CVFAFK
-290 GRNVD
+290 GRYVD
-295 MYTRKDYYTEN
+295 MYTRQHYYTQN
-306 RRPITITQ
+306 RKPITITQ

-324 TDPEVETTANGNVDY
+324 TDPEAETTANGNVDY
-339 DYPNISPM
+339 DHPNISPM

-361 PTATYEEAKTHY
+361 PTATYEEAKNHY
-373 DKLTPYY
+373 DKLTDYY

-401 TDTDVPD
+401 NESDTPA

-435 NMLLTDPFI
+435 NMLITDPHI
-444 ATNNGQLKDPH
+444 ATNKGQLKDP
-455 TTGRHYPIIAVA
+455 TTDTGRYPIIAVA
-467 DTILTKSNIYSVN
+467 DTILTKSNVYSVN
-480 DAINPPDTDN
+480 NAINPPDTD
-490 TDNTTTEAKDHID
+490 TTSTTTEAKDHID

-512 TFYQEYVPGHDG
+512 TYYREAHYTPTSKDYFY
-524 SINKDFYLSLCPIA
+524 SLCPIA
-538 IPYTTSTNGPR
+538 IPYTTDSDGPH
-549 HIPAT
+549 HITT
-554 LQTKAYTFPTPEGPF
+554 LKTSAQTFPTPEGPF

-597 TRIELQAQFTDQ
+597 TRIELQVQFTDT

>member
-1 MMQLIINN
+1 MQLTINN

-43 RGCPTNLAIFGPRN
+43 RGCPANLAIFGPRN
-57 HPALAQ
+57 HPATTQ
-63 YPHIGEQYTM
+63 YTHIGEQYTM

-85 ATVTSITEAE
+85 ATVTSVTEAE

-123 AWDGFGSVQYS
+123 AWDGFGSVQDS
-134 NSEVLSSGTDVRT
+134 NSEVLDSGTDVRT
-147 QIKIFSSCIGQ
+147 QIKIFSSCMGQ

-165 PVRQAAYGTYGQ
+165 PVQQAAYGTYGQ

-190 DIIANPMDMIST
+190 DIIANPMDMITT
-202 TPGLD
+202 TPHLG
-207 GDSIDDITLAPCP
+207 GDSIDNITLAPCP

-239 WSKYTKNPLTRAI
+239 WDRYTDNHPLTRAI

-306 RRPITITQ
+306 RKPITITQ

-324 TDPEVETTANGNVDY
+324 TDPEAETTANGNVDY
-339 DYPNISPM
+339 DYPDISPM

-373 DKLTPYY
+373 DKLTDYY

-401 TDTDVPD
+401 DENDTPV
-408 LCEVD
+408 LREVD

-435 NMLLTDPFI
+435 NMLITDPHI
-444 ATNNGQLKDPH
+444 ATNKGQFEEGTPD
-455 TTGRHYPIIAVA
+455 TGRYPIIAVA
-467 DTILTKSNIYSVN
+467 DTILTKSNVYSVN
-480 DAINPPDTDN
+480 NAINPPDTDT
-490 TDNTTTEAKDHID
+490 TDTTTEAKDHID
-503 IAWYNGEND
+503 IAWYDGNATLYHETED
-512 TFYQEYVPGHDG
+512 TTSPKYY
-524 SINKDFYLSLCPIA
+524 YLSLCPIA
-538 IPYTTSTNGPR
+538 IPYTTSSDGP
-549 HIPAT
+549 HLIST
-554 LQTKAYTFPTPEGPF
+554 LKTSALTFPTPEGPF

>member
-1 MMQLIINN
+1 MQLTINN
-9 QTAEIKKGTTI
+9 QIAEIKKGTTI

-57 HPALAQ
+57 HPATTQ

-85 ATVTSITEAE
+85 ATVTSITETE

-123 AWDGFGSVQYS
+123 AWDGFGSVQDAS
-134 NSEVLSSGTDVRT
+134 RVLSSGENVRT
-147 QIKIFSSCIGQ
+147 QIEIFSRCMGQ

-177 TDALCLP
+177 TDAICLP
-184 IYSSTD
+184 IYSTTD
-190 DIIANPMDMIST
+190 DIIANPMEMITT
-202 TPGLD
+202 TPHLD
-207 GDSIDDITLAPCP
+207 GDSIDNITLAPCP

-239 WSKYTKNPLTRAI
+239 WRQYTENPLTRAI

-284 CVFTFN
+284 CVFTFS
-290 GRNVD
+290 GRHVD
-295 MYTRKDYYTEN
+295 MYTRQYYYTEN
-306 RRPITITQ
+306 RNPITITQ
-314 VSDTHTINIS
+314 VSDAHTINIS
-324 TDPEVETTANGNVDY
+324 TDPEAETTANGNVDY
-339 DYPNISPM
+339 DYPDISPM

-361 PTATYEEAKTHY
+361 PTATYEEALNHY
-373 DKLTPYY
+373 NKLTTYY

-401 TDTDVPD
+401 DGYGLPY
-408 LCEVD
+408 LREVD
-413 QFAPLMRTT
+413 QFPPLMRTT
-422 NREQMTKLRITPA
+422 DREQMTKLRITPA
-435 NMLLTDPFI
+435 NMRTTDPRI
-444 ATNNGQLKDPH
+444 ATNNGQLKDDEPEK
-455 TTGRHYPIIAVA
+455 GRYPIIAVA

-480 DAINPPDTDN
+480 NAINPPDTDN
-490 TDNTTTEAKDHID
+490 NDTKTTTEAKDHID

-512 TFYQEYVPGHDG
+512 TYYEAHSNTATVKYDH
-524 SINKDFYLSLCPIA
+524 LSLCPIA
-538 IPYTTSTNGPR
+538 IPYTTELSVGPLR
-549 HIPAT
+549 IPT
-554 LQTKAYTFPTPEGPF
+554 LHTKAYTFPTPEGPF
-569 ALTTKGPINTLATY
+569 ALTTKGPTTPSAKY
-583 GNIGQLLTTAPTID
+583 GNIGQLLTATPTID

-609 INPDPTQPYLIGS
+609 INPDPTRPYLIGS

-648 EIQ
+648 ETQ

>member
-1 MMQLIINN
+1 MQLTINN

-43 RGCPTNLAIFGPRN
+43 RGCPANLAIFGPRN
-57 HPALAQ
+57 HPATTQ

-85 ATVTSITEAE
+85 ATVTSITETE
-95 VKVQLKAG
+95 LKVQLKAG

-147 QIKIFSSCIGQ
+147 QIKIFSSYIGQ

-177 TDALCLP
+177 TDAICLP

-190 DIIANPMDMIST
+190 DIIANPANMITT

-207 GDSIDDITLAPCP
+207 GDSIDSITLAPCP

-231 CLGFTPRN
+231 CLGFTPN
-239 WSKYTKNPLTRAI
+239 DWSQYTDNPLTRAI

-284 CVFTFN
+284 CVFTFK
-290 GRNVD
+290 GRYVN
-295 MYTRKDYYTEN
+295 MYTRQHYYTQN
-306 RRPITITQ
+306 RKPITITQ

-324 TDPEVETTANGNVDY
+324 TDPEAETTANGNVDY

-361 PTATYEEAKTHY
+361 PTATYEEAKNHY
-373 DKLTPYY
+373 DKLTDYY

-401 TDTDVPD
+401 NEADTPA

-435 NMLLTDPFI
+435 NMLITDPHI
-444 ATNNGQLKDPH
+444 ATNNGQLKDDKPEN
-455 TTGRHYPIIAVA
+455 GRYPIIAVA
-467 DTILTKSNIYSVN
+467 DTILTKSNVYSVN
-480 DAINPPDTDN
+480 NAINPPETDT
-490 TDNTTTEAKDHID
+490 TDTTTEAKDHID
-503 IAWYNGEND
+503 IAWYNGENGIYYREAHYTPTSKD
-512 TFYQEYVPGHDG
+512 YFY
-524 SINKDFYLSLCPIA
+524 SLCSIA
-538 IPYTTSTNGPR
+538 IPYTTDSDGPH
-549 HIPAT
+549 HITT
-554 LQTKAYTFPTPEGPF
+554 LKTSAQTFPTPEGPF

-597 TRIELQAQFTDQ
+597 TRIELQVQFTDT

>member
-1 MMQLIINN
+1 MMQLTINN
-9 QTAEIKKGTTI
+9 QIAEIKKGTTI

-103 VKASPLNNDTTYID
+103 FKASPLNNDTTYID

-147 QIKIFSSCIGQ
+147 QIIIFSSCMGQ
-158 KFLRTTT
+158 TFLRTTT

-177 TDALCLP
+177 TDAICLP
-184 IYSSTD
+184 IYSTTD
-190 DIIANPMDMIST
+190 DIIANPMNMIT
-202 TPGLD
+202 TSPSLSNNLG
-207 GDSIDDITLAPCP
+207 SIDDITLAPCP

-239 WSKYTKNPLTRAI
+239 WKQYTDNPLTRAI

-284 CVFTFN
+284 CVFTFK
-290 GRNVD
+290 GRYVD
-295 MYTRKDYYTEN
+295 MYTRQDYYTQN
-306 RRPITITQ
+306 RKPITITQ

-324 TDPEVETTANGNVDY
+324 TDPEAETTANGNVDY
-339 DYPNISPM
+339 DHPNISPM
-347 LRLPDEVWQNATIL
+347 LRLPDEVWENATIL
-361 PTATYEEAKTHY
+361 PTATYEEAKNHY
-373 DKLTPYY
+373 DKLTDYY

-401 TDTDVPD
+401 NESDTPA

-435 NMLLTDPFI
+435 NMLITDPHI
-444 ATNNGQLKDPH
+444 ATNDGQLKDDKPEN
-455 TTGRHYPIIAVA
+455 GRYPIIAVA
-467 DTILTKSNIYSVN
+467 DTILTKSNVYSVN
-480 DAINPPDTDN
+480 NAINPPDTDT
-490 TDNTTTEAKDHID
+490 TDTTTEAKDHID
-503 IAWYNGEND
+503 IAWYNGEYD
-512 TFYQEYVPGHDG
+512 THYIEAHYTPTSKDYFY
-524 SINKDFYLSLCPIA
+524 SLCPIA
-538 IPYTTSTNGPR
+538 IPYTTDSDGPH
-549 HIPAT
+549 HITT
-554 LQTKAYTFPTPEGPF
+554 LKTSAQTFPTPEGPF
-569 ALTTKGPINTLATY
+569 ALTTKGGPINTLATY

-597 TRIELQAQFTDQ
+597 TRIELQVQFTDT

>member
-1 MMQLIINN
+1 MMQLTINN

-34 YTLEVQLPL
+34 YTIEVQLPL
-43 RGCPTNLAIFGPRN
+43 RGCPANLAIFGPRN
-57 HPALAQ
+57 HPATTQ

-85 ATVTSITEAE
+85 ATVTSITETE

-134 NSEVLSSGTDVRT
+134 NSGVLSSGTDVRT

-177 TDALCLP
+177 TDAICLP

-190 DIIANPMDMIST
+190 DIIANPADMVTT
-202 TPGLD
+202 TPHLD

-220 YLLDITARIFK
+220 YLLYITARIFR

-239 WSKYTKNPLTRAI
+239 WNQYTENPLTRGI

-284 CVFTFN
+284 CVFTFS
-290 GRNVD
+290 GRYVD
-295 MYTRKDYYTEN
+295 MYTRQHYYTQN
-306 RRPITITQ
+306 RKPITITQ
-314 VSDTHTINIS
+314 VSDAHTINIS
-324 TDPEVETTANGNVDY
+324 TDPEAETTANGNVDY

-347 LRLPDEVWQNATIL
+347 LRLPDEVWENATIL
-361 PTATYEEAKTHY
+361 PTATYEEALNHY
-373 DKLTPYY
+373 NKLTDYY

-401 TDTDVPD
+401 NGYDKPI
-408 LCEVD
+408 LREVD
-413 QFAPLMRTT
+413 QYPPLMRTT

-435 NMLLTDPFI
+435 NMLITSPLI
-444 ATNNGQLKDPH
+444 ATNNGKLKDDEPDK
-455 TTGRHYPIIAVA
+455 GRYPIIAVA
-467 DTILTKSNIYSVN
+467 DTILTKSNVYSVN
-480 DAINPPDTDN
+480 DAINPPDTDT
-490 TDNTTTEAKDHID
+490 TDTTTEAKDHID
-503 IAWYNGEND
+503 IAWYDGENATYYHEASD
-512 TFYQEYVPGHDG
+512 THTLKFYY
-524 SINKDFYLSLCPIA
+524 YSLCPIA
-538 IPYTTSTNGPR
+538 IPYTTSSDGPR
-549 HIPAT
+549 RIPT
-554 LQTKAYTFPTPEGPF
+554 LKTQGQTFPTPEGPF
-569 ALTTKGPINTLATY
+569 ALITKGPINTLATY

-597 TRIELQAQFTDQ
+597 TRIELQVQFTDT

>member
-1 MMQLIINN
+1 MQLTINN

-57 HPALAQ
+57 HPATTQ

-85 ATVTSITEAE
+85 ATVTSITETE
-95 VKVQLKAG
+95 VKVQLKSG

-147 QIKIFSSCIGQ
+147 QIKIFSSCIRP

-177 TDALCLP
+177 TDAICLP

-190 DIIANPMDMIST
+190 DIIANPANMITT

-207 GDSIDDITLAPCP
+207 GDSIDSITLAPCP
-220 YLLDITARIFK
+220 YLLDITARIFR
-231 CLGFTPRN
+231 CLGFTPNDWRQ
-239 WSKYTKNPLTRAI
+239 YTENPLTRAI

-269 WTVKEYLNELQNLLG
+269 WTVKEFLNELQNLLG
-284 CVFTFN
+284 CVFTFK
-290 GRNVD
+290 GRYVD
-295 MYTRKDYYTEN
+295 MYTRKHYYTQN
-306 RRPITITQ
+306 RKPITITQ

-324 TDPEVETTANGNVDY
+324 TDPEAETTANGNVDY
-339 DYPNISPM
+339 DHPNISPM

-361 PTATYEEAKTHY
+361 PTATYEEAKNHY
-373 DKLTPYY
+373 DKLTDYY

-395 AYAILI
+395 TYAILI
-401 TDTDVPD
+401 SD
-408 LCEVD
+408 LGTHLREVD

-422 NREQMTKLRITPA
+422 NREHMTKLRITPA
-435 NMLLTDPFI
+435 NMLVTDPHI
-444 ATNNGQLKDPH
+444 ATNKGQLKDA
-455 TTGRHYPIIAVA
+455 TLYTGNYPIIAVA
-467 DTILTKSNIYSVN
+467 DTILTKSNVYSVN
-480 DAINPPDTDN
+480 DAINPPDTDT
-490 TDNTTTEAKDHID
+490 TDTTTEAKDHID

-512 TFYQEYVPGHDG
+512 TYYHEKSYLDNAKYEYR
-524 SINKDFYLSLCPIA
+524 SLCPIA
-538 IPYTTSTNGPR
+538 IPYTTGKYGPN
-549 HIPAT
+549 IIIT
-554 LQTKAYTFPTPEGPF
+554 LETKADTFPTPEGPF
-569 ALTTKGPINTLATY
+569 ALTTKGPIDTLATY

-597 TRIELQAQFTDQ
+597 TRIELQVQFTDT

-641 LKQAYLY
+641 LKQPYLY

>member
-1 MMQLIINN
+1 MQLTINN

-57 HPALAQ
+57 HPATTQ

-73 QLIAPPLQLEGT
+73 HLIAPPLQLEGT
-85 ATVTSITEAE
+85 ATVTSITETE

-147 QIKIFSSCIGQ
+147 QIKIFSSCISQ

-177 TDALCLP
+177 TDAICLP

-190 DIIANPMDMIST
+190 DIIANPANMITT
-202 TPGLD
+202 TPGLY
-207 GDSIDDITLAPCP
+207 GDSIDSITLAPCP

-231 CLGFTPRN
+231 CLGFTPN
-239 WSKYTKNPLTRAI
+239 DWSQYTDNPLTRAI

-269 WTVKEYLNELQNLLG
+269 WTVKEFLNELQNLLG
-284 CVFTFN
+284 CVFTFK
-290 GRNVD
+290 GRYVD
-295 MYTRKDYYTEN
+295 MYTRQHYYTQN
-306 RRPITITQ
+306 RKPITITQ

-324 TDPEVETTANGNVDY
+324 TDPEAETTANGNVDY

-361 PTATYEEAKTHY
+361 PTATYEEAKNHY
-373 DKLTPYY
+373 DKLTDYY

-401 TDTDVPD
+401 NESDTPA

-435 NMLLTDPFI
+435 NMLITDPHI
-444 ATNNGQLKDPH
+444 ATNNGQLKDDKPEN
-455 TTGRHYPIIAVA
+455 GRYPIIAVA
-467 DTILTKSNIYSVN
+467 DTILTKSNVYSVN
-480 DAINPPDTDN
+480 NAINPPDTD
-490 TDNTTTEAKDHID
+490 TPDTTTEAKDHID

-512 TFYQEYVPGHDG
+512 TYYREAHYTPTSKDYFY
-524 SINKDFYLSLCPIA
+524 SLCPIA
-538 IPYTTSTNGPR
+538 IPYTTDSDGPH
-549 HIPAT
+549 HITT
-554 LQTKAYTFPTPEGPF
+554 LKTSAQTFPTPEGPF
-569 ALTTKGPINTLATY
+569 ALTTKGPINTNVTY

-597 TRIELQAQFTDQ
+597 TRIELQVQFTDT

>member
-1 MMQLIINN
+1 MQLTINN
-9 QTAEIKKGTTI
+9 QIAEIKKGTTI

-57 HPALAQ
+57 HPATTQ

-85 ATVTSITEAE
+85 ATVTSITETE
-95 VKVQLKAG
+95 IKVQLKAG

-123 AWDGFGSVQYS
+123 AWDGFTSVQTAS
-134 NSEVLSSGTDVRT
+134 GVLSSGTDVRT
-147 QIKIFSSCIGQ
+147 QIKIFSRCIGQ

-177 TDALCLP
+177 TDAICLP

-190 DIIANPMDMIST
+190 NIIANPMDMITT
-202 TPGLD
+202 TPLLD
-207 GDSIDDITLAPCP
+207 GDSIDSITLAPCP
-220 YLLDITARIFK
+220 YLLDITARIFR
-231 CLGFTPRN
+231 CLGFTPRD
-239 WSKYTKNPLTRAI
+239 WSQYTKNPLTRGI

-263 AKILPH
+263 AAILPH

-284 CVFTFN
+284 CVFTFS
-290 GRNVD
+290 GRYVD
-295 MYTRKDYYTEN
+295 MYTRKHYYTET
-306 RRPITITQ
+306 RKPITITQ

-324 TDPEVETTANGNVDY
+324 TDPEAETTANGNVDY

-361 PTATYEEAKTHY
+361 PTATHEEAKNHY
-373 DKLTPYY
+373 DKLTDYY

-401 TDTDVPD
+401 NEFDSPI

-435 NMLLTDPFI
+435 NMLVTDPHI
-444 ATNNGQLKDPH
+444 ATNNGQLKDA
-455 TTGRHYPIIAVA
+455 TTATGRYPLIAVA
-467 DTILTKSNIYSVN
+467 DTILTKSNVYSVN
-480 DAINPPDTDN
+480 NAINPPDTDT
-490 TDNTTTEAKDHID
+490 TDTTTTEAKDHID

-512 TFYQEYVPGHDG
+512 TYYKEYFPGPDG
-524 SINKDFYLSLCPIA
+524 TPNKSFIISLCPIA
-538 IPYTTSTNGPR
+538 IPYTTSINGPR

-554 LQTKAYTFPTPEGPF
+554 LATPALTFPTPEGPF

-597 TRIELQAQFTDQ
+597 TRIELQAQFTDT

>member
-1 MMQLIINN
+1 MQLTINN
-9 QTAEIKKGTTI
+9 QIAEIKKGTTI

-43 RGCPTNLAIFGPRN
+43 RGCPANLAIFGPRN
-57 HPALAQ
+57 HPATTQ

-85 ATVTSITEAE
+85 ATVTSITETE
-95 VKVQLKAG
+95 LKVQLKAG

-177 TDALCLP
+177 TDAICLP

-190 DIIANPMDMIST
+190 DIIANPANMITT

-207 GDSIDDITLAPCP
+207 GDSIDSITLAPCP

-231 CLGFTPRN
+231 CLGFTPGDWN
-239 WSKYTKNPLTRAI
+239 QYTKNPLTRAI

-284 CVFTFN
+284 CVFTFK
-290 GRNVD
+290 GRYVD
-295 MYTRKDYYTEN
+295 MYTRQDYYTKN
-306 RRPITITQ
+306 RKPITITQ

-324 TDPEVETTANGNVDY
+324 TDPEAETTANGNVDY

-361 PTATYEEAKTHY
+361 PTATYEEAKNHY
-373 DKLTPYY
+373 DKLTDYY

-401 TDTDVPD
+401 NEDDTPA

-435 NMLLTDPFI
+435 NMLITDPHI
-444 ATNNGQLKDPH
+444 ATNKGQLKDP
-455 TTGRHYPIIAVA
+455 TPDTGRYPIIAVA
-467 DTILTKSNIYSVN
+467 DTILTKSNVYSVN
-480 DAINPPDTDN
+480 NAINPPDTD
-490 TDNTTTEAKDHID
+490 TTSTTTEAKDHID
-503 IAWYNGEND
+503 IAWYNGEDD
-512 TFYQEYVPGHDG
+512 TYYREAHYTPTSKDYFY
-524 SINKDFYLSLCPIA
+524 SLCPIA
-538 IPYTTSTNGPR
+538 IPYTTDSDGPH
-549 HIPAT
+549 HITT
-554 LQTKAYTFPTPEGPF
+554 LKTSAQTFPTPEGPF

-597 TRIELQAQFTDQ
+597 TRIELQVQFTDT

>member
-1 MMQLIINN
+1 MQLTINN
-9 QTAEIKKGTTI
+9 QIAEIKKGTTI

-57 HPALAQ
+57 HPATTQ

-85 ATVTSITEAE
+85 ATVTSITETE
-95 VKVQLKAG
+95 IKVQLKAG

-123 AWDGFGSVQYS
+123 AWDGFTSVQDAS
-134 NSEVLSSGTDVRT
+134 RVLSSGENVRT
-147 QIKIFSSCIGQ
+147 QIEIFRRCMGQ

-177 TDALCLP
+177 TDAICLP
-184 IYSSTD
+184 IYSTTD
-190 DIIANPMDMIST
+190 DIIANPMNMTTT
-202 TPGLD
+202 TPHLG
-207 GDSIDDITLAPCP
+207 GDSIDNITLAPCP
-220 YLLDITARIFK
+220 YLLDITARIFR

-239 WSKYTKNPLTRAI
+239 WKQYTDNPLTRGI

-263 AKILPH
+263 AAILPH

-284 CVFTFN
+284 CVFTFS
-290 GRNVD
+290 GRHVD
-295 MYTRKDYYTEN
+295 MYTRQDFYTKN
-306 RRPITITQ
+306 RNPITITQ
-314 VSDTHTINIS
+314 VSDAHTINIS
-324 TDPEVETTANGNVDY
+324 TDPEAETTANGNVDY
-339 DYPNISPM
+339 DYPDISPM

-361 PTATYEEAKTHY
+361 PTATYEEALNHY
-373 DKLTPYY
+373 NKLTIYY

-401 TDTDVPD
+401 DEFDTPI

-422 NREQMTKLRITPA
+422 DREQMTKLRITPA
-435 NMLLTDPFI
+435 NMRVTDPHI
-444 ATNNGQLKDPH
+444 ANNKGQLKDP
-455 TTGRHYPIIAVA
+455 TATGRYPIIAVA
-467 DTILTKSNIYSVN
+467 DTILTKSNVYSVN
-480 DAINPPDTDN
+480 NAINPPDTDT
-490 TDNTTTEAKDHID
+490 TDTTTEAKDHID

-512 TFYQEYVPGHDG
+512 TYYQEYFPGPDG
-524 SINKDFYLSLCPIA
+524 TPNKSLIISLCPIA
-538 IPYTTSTNGPR
+538 IPYTTNSNDPR

-554 LQTKAYTFPTPEGPF
+554 LVTKAYTFPTPEGPF
-569 ALTTKGPINTLATY
+569 ALTTKGPTTPSAKY

-597 TRIELQAQFTDQ
+597 TRIELQAQFTDP

>member
-1 MMQLIINN
+1 MMQLTINN

-43 RGCPTNLAIFGPRN
+43 RGCPANLAIFGPRN
-57 HPALAQ
+57 HPATTQ

-85 ATVTSITEAE
+85 ATVTSITETE

-134 NSEVLSSGTDVRT
+134 SSHVFSSGTDVRT
-147 QIKIFSSCIGQ
+147 QIIIFSSCMGQ
-158 KFLRTTT
+158 TFLGTTT

-177 TDALCLP
+177 TDAICLP

-190 DIIANPMDMIST
+190 DIIANPMDMIT
-202 TPGLD
+202 TSPGLSSRH
-207 GDSIDDITLAPCP
+207 GSIDDITLAPCP

-231 CLGFTPRN
+231 CLGFTPN
-239 WSKYTKNPLTRAI
+239 DWSQYTGNPLTRAI

-258 QTLQR
+258 RTLQR

-284 CVFTFN
+284 CVFTFK
-290 GRNVD
+290 GRYVD
-295 MYTRKDYYTEN
+295 MYTRKHYYTQN
-306 RRPITITQ
+306 RKPITITQ

-324 TDPEVETTANGNVDY
+324 TDPEAETTANGNVDY

-361 PTATYEEAKTHY
+361 PTATYEEAKNHY
-373 DKLTPYY
+373 DKLTDYY

-401 TDTDVPD
+401 NEADTPA

-435 NMLLTDPFI
+435 NMLITDPHI
-444 ATNNGQLKDPH
+444 ATNNGQLKDDKPEN
-455 TTGRHYPIIAVA
+455 GRYPIIAVA
-467 DTILTKSNIYSVN
+467 DTILTKSNVYSVN
-480 DAINPPDTDN
+480 NAINPPDTD
-490 TDNTTTEAKDHID
+490 TPATTTEAKDHID
-503 IAWYNGEND
+503 IAWYNGEDD
-512 TFYQEYVPGHDG
+512 TYYREAHYTPTSKDYFY
-524 SINKDFYLSLCPIA
+524 SLCPIA
-538 IPYTTSTNGPR
+538 IPYTTDSDGPH
-549 HIPAT
+549 HITT
-554 LQTKAYTFPTPEGPF
+554 LKTSAQTFPTPEGPF

-597 TRIELQAQFTDQ
+597 TRIELQVQFTDT

>member
-1 MMQLIINN
+1 MMQLTINN
-9 QTAEIKKGTTI
+9 QIAEIKKGTTI

-43 RGCPTNLAIFGPRN
+43 RGGPTNLAIFGPRN
-57 HPALAQ
+57 HPATTQ

-85 ATVTSITEAE
+85 ATVTSITETE

-117 ELPLGN
+117 ELELGN
-123 AWDGFGSVQYS
+123 AWDGFGSVRYS

-147 QIKIFSSCIGQ
+147 QIKIFSSCIDQ

-177 TDALCLP
+177 TDAICLP

-190 DIIANPMDMIST
+190 DIIANPMDMITT

-207 GDSIDDITLAPCP
+207 GDSIDNITLAPCP

-239 WSKYTKNPLTRAI
+239 WRQYTENSLTKAI

-284 CVFTFN
+284 CVFTFS
-290 GRNVD
+290 GRYVD
-295 MYTRKDYYTEN
+295 MYTRQHYYTQN
-306 RRPITITQ
+306 REPITITQ

-324 TDPEVETTANGNVDY
+324 TDPEAETTANGNVDY

-361 PTATYEEAKTHY
+361 PTATYEEAKNHY
-373 DKLTPYY
+373 DKLTDYY

-401 TDTDVPD
+401 TDHDTPV
-408 LCEVD
+408 LREVD

-422 NREQMTKLRITPA
+422 DREQMTKLRITPA
-435 NMLLTDPFI
+435 NMLITNPLI
-444 ATNNGQLKDPH
+444 ATNNGQFKDDKPEK
-455 TTGRHYPIIAVA
+455 GRYPIIAVA
-467 DTILTKSNIYSVN
+467 DTILTKRNIYSVN
-480 DAINPPDTDN
+480 DAINPPDTDT
-490 TDNTTTEAKDHID
+490 TDTTTEAKDHID

-512 TFYQEYVPGHDG
+512 TYYKEASDTPTLKFGYH
-524 SINKDFYLSLCPIA
+524 SLCPIA
-538 IPYTTSTNGPR
+538 IPYTTELSVGPLR
-549 HIPAT
+549 IPT
-554 LQTKAYTFPTPEGPF
+554 LHTKAYTFPTPEGPF
-569 ALTTKGPINTLATY
+569 ALTTKGPTTPSATY

-597 TRIELQAQFTDQ
+597 TRIELQVQFTDQ

-622 RRYACARLE
+622 RSYACARLE

>member
-1 MMQLIINN
+1 MQLTINN
-9 QTAEIKKGTTI
+9 QIAEIKKGTTI

-43 RGCPTNLAIFGPRN
+43 RGCPANLAIFGPRN
-57 HPALAQ
+57 HPATTQ

-85 ATVTSITEAE
+85 ATVTSITETE

-177 TDALCLP
+177 TDAICLP

-190 DIIANPMDMIST
+190 DIIANPANMITT

-207 GDSIDDITLAPCP
+207 GDSIDSITLAPCP
-220 YLLDITARIFK
+220 YLLDITARIFR
-231 CLGFTPRN
+231 CLGFTPNDWRQ
-239 WSKYTKNPLTRAI
+239 YTENPLTRAI

-269 WTVKEYLNELQNLLG
+269 WTVKEYLNELQNLIG
-284 CVFTFN
+284 CVFTFK
-290 GRNVD
+290 GRYVN
-295 MYTRKDYYTEN
+295 MYTRQHYYTQN
-306 RRPITITQ
+306 RKPITITQ

-324 TDPEVETTANGNVDY
+324 TDPEAETTANGNVDY

-361 PTATYEEAKTHY
+361 PTATYEEAKNHY
-373 DKLTPYY
+373 DKLTDYY

-401 TDTDVPD
+401 NESDTPA

-435 NMLLTDPFI
+435 NMLITDPFI
-444 ATNNGQLKDPH
+444 ATNNGQLKDDKPEN
-455 TTGRHYPIIAVA
+455 GRYPIIAVA
-467 DTILTKSNIYSVN
+467 DTILTKSNVYSVN
-480 DAINPPDTDN
+480 NAINPPDTDT
-490 TDNTTTEAKDHID
+490 TDTTTEAKDHID

-512 TFYQEYVPGHDG
+512 TYYREAHYTPTSKDYFY
-524 SINKDFYLSLCPIA
+524 SLCPIA
-538 IPYTTSTNGPR
+538 IPYTTDSDGPH
-549 HIPAT
+549 HITT
-554 LQTKAYTFPTPEGPF
+554 LKTSAQTFPTPEGPF

-597 TRIELQAQFTDQ
+597 TRLELQVQFTDT

>member
-1 MMQLIINN
+1 MMQLTINN
-9 QTAEIKKGTTI
+9 QIAEIKKGTTI

-34 YTLEVQLPL
+34 HTLEVQLPL

-57 HPALAQ
+57 HPATTQ
-63 YPHIGEQYTM
+63 YTHIGEQYTM

-85 ATVTSITEAE
+85 ATVTSITETE

-103 VKASPLNNDTTYID
+103 VKASPINNDTTYID
-117 ELPLGN
+117 ELELGN
-123 AWDGFGSVQYS
+123 AWDGFGTVRYS
-134 NSEVLSSGTDVRT
+134 NSEVLESGTDVRT

-158 KFLRTTT
+158 TFQGYTT

-177 TDALCLP
+177 TDAICLP
-184 IYSSTD
+184 IYSTTD
-190 DIIANPMDMIST
+190 DIIANPMDMITT
-202 TPGLD
+202 TPLLG
-207 GDSIDDITLAPCP
+207 GDSIDNITLAPCP

-239 WSKYTKNPLTRAI
+239 WRQYTENPLTRAI

-284 CVFTFN
+284 CVFTFS
-290 GRNVD
+290 GRYVD
-295 MYTRKDYYTEN
+295 MYTRQDFYTQN
-306 RRPITITQ
+306 RKPITITQ
-314 VSDTHTINIS
+314 VSDAHTINIS
-324 TDPEVETTANGNVDY
+324 TDPEAETTANGNADY

-361 PTATYEEAKTHY
+361 PTATYEEAWNHY
-373 DKLTPYY
+373 NKLTTYY

-395 AYAILI
+395 TYAILI
-401 TDTDVPD
+401 DEFDTPI
-408 LCEVD
+408 LSEVD
-413 QFAPLMRTT
+413 QYPPLMRTT
-422 NREQMTKLRITPA
+422 DREQMTKLRITPA
-435 NMLLTDPFI
+435 NMLITSPLI
-444 ATNNGQLKDPH
+444 ATNNGQFKDDKPEK
-455 TTGRHYPIIAVA
+455 GLYPIIAVA

-480 DAINPPDTDN
+480 NAINPPDTD
-490 TDNTTTEAKDHID
+490 TTNTTTEAKDHID

-512 TFYQEYVPGHDG
+512 TYYHEARDTPTLKFYYH
-524 SINKDFYLSLCPIA
+524 SLCPIA
-538 IPYTTSTNGPR
+538 IPYTTSSHGPR

-554 LQTKAYTFPTPEGPF
+554 LHTKAYTFPTPEGPF
-569 ALTTKGPINTLATY
+569 ALTTKGPTTPSATY

-597 TRIELQAQFTDQ
+597 TRIELQAQFTDS
-609 INPDPTQPYLIGS
+609 INPDPTQLYLIGS